1 MVDILGVECGAAKQ
15 EIKRKR
21 VGVTE
26 DDVRCSLSTLVTPKG
41 SSGKKTDI

>member
-15 EIKRKR
+15 ERKR

-26 DDVRCSLSTLVTPKG
+26 DDARCSLSTLVTPKG